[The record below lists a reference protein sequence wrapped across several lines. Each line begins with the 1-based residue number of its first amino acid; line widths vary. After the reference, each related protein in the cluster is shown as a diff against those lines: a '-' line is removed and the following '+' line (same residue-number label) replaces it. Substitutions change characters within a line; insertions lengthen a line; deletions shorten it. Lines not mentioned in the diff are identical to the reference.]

1 MISNMIFYKYFSIF
15 IIFFLIIKNL
25 KKRYRNYC
33 DQKSNRFILNKK
45 EFLPKTNYF
54 FEANST
60 DSNSIKSNSI
70 KSNSIKSNSIK
81 SNMNSNSIGSKILPT
96 KSVHYLFWT
105 GGYDSTFRLC
115 QLLIDQ
121 HKIVQP
127 IYISCRDLDSV
138 QGDKKQRNNIDL
150 ELETMKT
157 LRQHIIRRYP
167 EVKNSFLPTQYV
179 VGVHK
184 DPKFSQKYKSL
195 YHELHYFSRSIN
207 QYERLARYAYYHSEP
222 IEIGLEKCGTG
233 LDEAT
238 QNFRIGI
245 DSECRIIDSKD
256 LPAKYRN
263 LEIFQ
268 KLRFPISHLNKEEMK
283 KIALHNKYYDVLQLT
298 WTCWYPTALG
308 QPCKKCPQCLK
319 RII

>member
-25 KKRYRNYC
+25 KKRYQNYC

-45 EFLPKTNYF
+45 EFLPNVTNLLENNKKKY
-54 FEANST
+54 
-60 DSNSIKSNSI
+60 
-70 KSNSIKSNSIK
+70 
-81 SNMNSNSIGSKILPT
+81 
-96 KSVHYLFWT
+96 YLFWT

-127 IYISCRDLDSV
+127 IYISCRDLDLV

-179 VGVHK
+179 IGVHK
-184 DPKFSQKYKSL
+184 DPKFTHKYKSL
-195 YHELHYFSRSIN
+195 YHELHYFTRSIS

-256 LPAKYRN
+256 LPPKYRN

-283 KIALHNKYYDVLQLT
+283 NIALHNKYYDVLQLT

-308 QPCKKCPQCLK
+308 QPCNKCPQCLK

>member
-25 KKRYRNYC
+25 KKRYQNYC

-45 EFLPKTNYF
+45 EFLPNVTNLLENNKKKY
-54 FEANST
+54 
-60 DSNSIKSNSI
+60 
-70 KSNSIKSNSIK
+70 
-81 SNMNSNSIGSKILPT
+81 
-96 KSVHYLFWT
+96 YLFWT

-138 QGDKKQRNNIDL
+138 QGDKKQRNKIDL

-195 YHELHYFSRSIN
+195 YHELHYFSRSIS

-233 LDEAT
+233 LDEVT

-256 LPAKYRN
+256 LPSKYRN

-283 KIALHNKYYDVLQLT
+283 NIALRNKYYDVLQLT